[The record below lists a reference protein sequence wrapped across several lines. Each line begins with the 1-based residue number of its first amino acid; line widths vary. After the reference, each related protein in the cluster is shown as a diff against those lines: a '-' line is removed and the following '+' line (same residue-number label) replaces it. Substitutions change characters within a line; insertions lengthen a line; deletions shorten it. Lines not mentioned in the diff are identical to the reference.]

1 MRGAPE
7 YTQFAEITTDVY
19 DIATRI
25 REGDESGWRG
35 DPSASLM
42 HNPFTNKFE
51 VWMVDGMNVPYI
63 AATSDKCDHSLILK
77 LIEGDWQKGR
87 NLLEEIQKKNR
98 KARQDQL
105 DAEEDK
111 RREIADKLHWAI
123 TKDVGHLEGGN
134 RRHTSFYA
142 KGK

>member
-1 MRGAPE
+1 MRGLPE

-19 DIATRI
+19 DIARRV

-51 VWMVDGMNVPYI
+51 VWLVDGMNVPYI
-63 AATSDKCDHSLILK
+63 AATSDKCDHTLIMK
-77 LIEGDWQKGR
+77 LIEGDWQKGK
-87 NLLEEIQKKNR
+87 LLEELQKKNR
-98 KARQDQL
+98 AARQAQIDGEQ
-105 DAEEDK
+105 D
-111 RREIADKLHWAI
+111 RRMEIADKLHWALL
-123 TKDVGHLEGGN
+123 KDVGHLEGGTH
-134 RRHTSFYA
+134 RHTSFYV

>member
-87 NLLEEIQKKNR
+87 QLLEAIQKKNR
-98 KARQDQL
+98 
-105 DAEEDK
+105 EDK

-123 TKDVGHLEGGN
+123 IKDVGHLEGGTH
-134 RRHTSFYA
+134 RHTSLYT